1 MNNNAQKLNLLAR
14 MPPRRAQGYP
24 ERVAKRRR
32 VVGHNTAAP
41 DQAGHP
47 HPALLQPVQSGSSES
62 TQGAP
67 VPTQFAFSQEM
78 LSTLTST
85 IATAVTR
92 ALQEVVQVPQS
103 VPAAIP
109 AIQFVP
115 DPTVGAGAIVN
126 GGSVLAESN
135 PSPCNTDQTVQQTV
149 DLAVQQVTGSLF
161 PCEVVPPQSKNTF
174 LSSAVPLTHRVPD
187 KVKKQIWANE
197 YVDFTI
203 LLNNSLT
210 QSDEHYTF
218 RVEKGEGGK
227 PALTL
232 APNPKRQTVQSIDQW
247 VSAFQVFVAIYSEK
261 VPQDTPALMK
271 YGSIIRELATL
282 GANWKFYDENF
293 RSIRQTQGAPWDQI
307 HAELWLRSH
316 SLHAKL
322 SPQAGKSKQT
332 GQRIPKGFCW
342 RYHRG
347 VTCSG
352 CSFKHQCFRCGINHP
367 ISKCQQSYSKPP
379 AGNSGT
385 KPTSANYATSNRSPT
400 NRSTPN
406 PGQG

>member
-85 IATAVTR
+85 IATAVTC

-103 VPAAIP
+103 IPAVIP

-149 DLAVQQVTGSLF
+149 DSAVQQVTGSLF

-282 GANWKFYDENF
+282 GANWKFYDEN
-293 RSIRQTQGAPWDQI
+293 
-307 HAELWLRSH
+307 
-316 SLHAKL
+316 
-322 SPQAGKSKQT
+322 
-332 GQRIPKGFCW
+332 
-342 RYHRG
+342 
-347 VTCSG
+347 
-352 CSFKHQCFRCGINHP
+352 NHP

>member
-24 ERVAKRRR
+24 ERIAKRRR

-41 DQAGHP
+41 DHPGHP
-47 HPALLQPVQSGSSES
+47 NPSLLQPVHSGSSES

-67 VPTQFAFSQEM
+67 APTQFALSQEM

-92 ALQEVVQVPQS
+92 ALQEVVQVPPS

-115 DPTVGAGAIVN
+115 DPTVRAGAIVN
-126 GGSVLAESN
+126 GGSDLAESN
-135 PSPCNTDQTVQQTV
+135 PSPTNTDQTVKQTVQQTV
-149 DLAVQQVTGSLF
+149 DSAVQQVAGSLF
-161 PCEVVPPQSKNTF
+161 PYHKVFFPTTKSFVVPPQSKNTF
-174 LSSAVPLTHRVPD
+174 FLSSTVPLTHRIPD

-197 YVDFTI
+197 YVDFAI

-218 RVEKGEGGK
+218 RVEKGECGK

-232 APNPKRQTVQSIDQW
+232 APNPKRQTVKSINQW

-271 YGSIIRELATL
+271 YGSVIRELATL

-316 SLHAKL
+316 SFRAKL

-342 RYHRG
+342 RYHK
-347 VTCSG
+347 
-352 CSFKHQCFRCGINHP
+352 FKENDNTLKF
-367 ISKCQQSYSKPP
+367 
-379 AGNSGT
+379 T
-385 KPTSANYATSNRSPT
+385 KHVSTKTSVVFS
-400 NRSTPN
+400 
-406 PGQG
+406 